1 MHFWTVMLSSIA
13 LAGAFAV
20 TLWLK
25 PWINEYDEI
34 DD

>member
-1 MHFWTVMLSSIA
+1 MYLWTVMLSSIA
-13 LAGAFAV
+13 LAVGL
-20 TLWLK
+20 TLWVR

>member
-1 MHFWTVMLSSIA
+1 MEWLL
-13 LAGAFAV
+13 LAGAALVPIAAFIW
-20 TLWLK
+20 WLK

>member
-1 MHFWTVMLSSIA
+1 MYFWTVMLSSIA
-13 LAGAFAV
+13 LAVGF

-25 PWINEYDEI
+25 PWISEYDEI